1 MIKFSKYSTIIY
13 IDHDVNSV
21 ITTIIKLI
29 IFNVD
34 KLNMKLIK
42 AFTYLSQF
50 KLNVRYRSK
59 KFNIVSNALSRLFAT
74 KDTSS
79 QKTLNV
85 NVDLE
90 HFQSDMNSSE
100 NDRVSLRASN
110 CHSSQKGLVSYRRTE
125 RRTSKY

>member
-29 IFNVD
+29 IFSVD

-42 AFTYLSQF
+42 AFTYFSQF
-50 KLNVRYRSK
+50 RLNVRYRSK

-74 KDTSS
+74 KDTSF

-100 NDRVSLRASN
+100 NDRVYVYATILIKMFDDFKFKILEKY
-110 CHSSQKGLVSYRRTE
+110 QK
-125 RRTSKY
+125 